1 MRESGSLRSSQSPGW
16 VCYWSRGPDL
26 VFDERLTVGFNPY
39 LAEALNLGGL
49 ELLGEKQGRILGMV
63 GAGAGPARPS
73 TAPGSVHR

>member
-1 MRESGSLRSSQSPGW
+1 
-16 VCYWSRGPDL
+16 L